1 MTKGRLALCGCD
13 LQTNQSDS
21 LINVIPASFI
31 LVLPRN
37 FVLLIVYL
45 LHLQRSCLSL
55 NYPTFL
61 PKILQHSGC
70 SVMAT
75 NN

>member
-1 MTKGRLALCGCD
+1 MTKGHLALCDCD
-13 LQTNQSDS
+13 LQTNQSDN
-21 LINVIPASFI
+21 LINMIPESFI
-31 LVLPRN
+31 SVLPRN

-55 NYPTFL
+55 NYATFM

-75 NN
+75 K